1 MALVGPL
8 LEICN
13 PLFEV
18 GTAVSVVGSLDGT
31 KGPDRHRSGDGDM
44 AQGVR
49 HSISSSPRSR
59 GDKCGQR
66 TVHIPKNGTTML
78 EREPEVSRSWPRNYG
93 LEN

>member
-31 KGPDRHRSGDGDM
+31 KGPDRHRG
-44 AQGVR
+44 AAR
-49 HSISSSPRSR
+49 W
-59 GDKCGQR
+59 GQR
-66 TVHIPKNGTTML
+66 ATRDALG
-78 EREPEVSRSWPRNYG
+78 PR
-93 LEN
+93 

>member
-1 MALVGPL
+1 
-8 LEICN
+8 
-13 PLFEV
+13 
-18 GTAVSVVGSLDGT
+18 
-31 KGPDRHRSGDGDM
+31 M

-66 TVHIPKNGTTML
+66 TIHIPKNGTTML